1 MIYFLTKFHKP
12 NHEKKKKNTGQ
23 IPTEGHPEKC
33 LTNPF
38 QNCQGHQKHGMS
50 EK

>member
-1 MIYFLTKFHKP
+1 MR
-12 NHEKKKKNTGQ
+12 KKKNTGQ
-23 IPTEGHPEKC
+23 IPAEGHPEKC

-38 QNCQGHQKHGMS
+38 QNCQGHQKHGKS